1 MPPRKAKV
9 NGTIVVGQTYPVKKT
24 TYEVLE
30 ITKGYGV
37 RLRRGD
43 GLICLYALSDF
54 TKWVEE
60 ESKAS

>member
-1 MPPRKAKV
+1 MPAKEK
-9 NGTIVVGQTYPVKKT
+9 IVVGRIYPVKRT

-30 ITKGYGV
+30 IIGYGV

-54 TKWVEE
+54 TKWLAEQPDVG
-60 ESKAS
+60 